1 MRSLLPRVASLRA
14 VAVTALIVALCCGV
28 ARAAKVS
35 LTTPTLT
42 IDVGKNATGT
52 SGAKAIL
59 MNTPTLI
66 VDVGKNATGTS
77 GAKAQVSLTTPQL
90 VITVS
95 K

>member
-14 VAVTALIVALCCGV
+14 VAVTASIAALCCGV
-28 ARAAKVS
+28 ARAATVS

-52 SGAKAIL
+52 SGS
-59 MNTPTLI
+59 N
-66 VDVGKNATGTS
+66 
-77 GAKAQVSLTTPQL
+77 AQVSLTTPQL
-90 VITVS
+90 VIMVS